1 MHTLALR
8 RRIEISISGRNISG
22 DRIKMK
28 NIMKSIWFE
37 ILHSK
42 LLIRIYVAF
51 VFIMGL
57 IAVLNVNIDTKKT
70 GASGMITDNAAIIYE
85 FPIFILALIV
95 GVICGEDYKDKVAN
109 YEILSGHSRKSIFF
123 ARSLMGI
130 IPGAVLATIL
140 CFIPL
145 IVGTLVGGWGKELV
159 LSDVIIREILMFF
172 PMLRLAAFFALLTF
186 LIKNQYIMMAIGFVV
201 STFQTILNEML
212 SHSKS
217 VYVSIFNMGLLMNFD
232 GWSIYNVDPASGVVY
247 YNSYVSSVSM
257 QLVIGTIVV
266 SLLMTAFYLFMGYA
280 LFRRDELS

>member
-1 MHTLALR
+1 
-8 RRIEISISGRNISG
+8 
-22 DRIKMK
+22 MK

-186 LIKNQYIMMAIGFVV
+186 LIKNQYIMMAVGFVV

-257 QLVIGTIVV
+257 QLVVGTIVV